1 MKKNLIVLLL
11 SLSLF
16 GCSSLELGDALSSEQ
31 YTQQILDL
39 GLTHEENLV
48 EAGKLKT
55 PHLVSVVTLQL
66 TNARDEKIQYENDLI
81 ESKEYAD
88 QVLVSSDGLQ
98 FIAPEKNENIR
109 TGVLDTDSDSIS
121 YFLEGTKDSKSNSF
135 KHKLYLTVA
144 HNSKIQRDYIGAN
157 ICNKWGRCEAMK
169 EDGSSNT
176 LEVKPLSSNASN
188 CSSYSC
194 DFSETMEIILNDD
207 YLNNTFDKGITF
219 NLISKKKSHKIKIAV
234 PYLMGYLDSLI

>member
-1 MKKNLIVLLL
+1 MKKTLIVFLL
-11 SLSLF
+11 SLVLV

-39 GLTHEENLV
+39 GLTHEENLI
-48 EAGKLKT
+48 EASKLKT

-66 TNARDEKIQYENDLI
+66 TNARDEKIQYENDEI
-81 ESKEYAD
+81 KSKEYAD
-88 QVLVSSDGLQ
+88 QVIVSNNGLQ
-98 FIAPEKNENIR
+98 FIAPEKNETIR

-121 YFLEGTKDSKSNSF
+121 YFLEGVKDSDSNSF

-157 ICNKWGRCEAMK
+157 VCNKWGRCEALK

-188 CSSYSC
+188 CSSYNC
-194 DFSETMEIILNDD
+194 DFIETMEINLNDD
-207 YLNNTFDKGITF
+207 FLNKSFNTGITF
-219 NLISKKKSHKIKIAV
+219 NLISKKKSHKIKIST
-234 PYLMGYLDSLI
+234 PYLMGYLVSLK